1 MASWTLAEN
10 LRVGPC
16 TVNAMWVNYT
26 ANRSKTFATK
36 NFSIVSQTVGR
47 GMPQKPCLHD
57 LRIRV

>member
-36 NFSIVSQTVGR
+36 NFAIV
-47 GMPQKPCLHD
+47 
-57 LRIRV
+57 